1 MESIQELL
9 KIRLEKFKEN
19 PTEALKTIHKEYQQ
33 QRSNGI
39 NFFVIEINK
48 DRKKENLPELPYIAI
63 RQKLIA
69 LREIED
75 LRWFYKECIKYSY
88 TKDKTTGKRN
98 TFSRCFFGALKI

>member
-9 KIRLEKFKEN
+9 KIRLEKFKAN

-69 LREIED
+69 LREIDD
-75 LRWFYKECIKYSY
+75 LRWFYKECKKYAT
-88 TKDKTTGKRN
+88 TKDKAGNQN
-98 TFSRCFFGALKI
+98 TFSKCFWGALKT